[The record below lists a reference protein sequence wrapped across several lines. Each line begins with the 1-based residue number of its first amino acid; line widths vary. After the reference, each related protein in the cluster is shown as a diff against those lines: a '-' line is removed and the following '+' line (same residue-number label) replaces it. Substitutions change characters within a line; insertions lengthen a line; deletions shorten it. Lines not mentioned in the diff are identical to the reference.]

1 MKIGMKKPSIK
12 KSISARTTGRM
23 KRSLRKSID
32 PTYGKKGMGF
42 AKDPKKSA
50 YNKLYNKTTFGIGD
64 IASMTTSD
72 HQSKDISEVEQK
84 PKMAPEKAVKLYKFL
99 VLPISILLLLLSIL
113 LKDWFFTIVA
123 LIIICAAIGGI
134 KANSKK
140 E

>member
-1 MKIGMKKPSIK
+1 MKIGMKKPSVK

-23 KRSLRKSID
+23 KRSLKKSID
-32 PTYGKKGMGF
+32 PTYGKKGVGF

-72 HQSKDISEVEQK
+72 QSKDISEVEQK
-84 PKMAPEKAVKLYKFL
+84 PKMDPKKAVKLYKFL
-99 VLPISILLLLLSIL
+99 LLPISILLLLLSVL
-113 LKDWFFTIVA
+113 LKDWIFTIIA